1 MIHESQGT
9 YSSFTSFCLEPCFP
23 RDSGLLLAV
32 GVDTSLLTTT
42 SLTITVGMTVTSRF
56 FHIPPQIT
64 TASNALIVL
73 IFNEFFFFEDSKG
86 SHMKTIQWQISDP
99 ALETDFLYLVT
110 NAPDLLG

>member
-1 MIHESQGT
+1 M
-9 YSSFTSFCLEPCFP
+9 
-23 RDSGLLLAV
+23 
-32 GVDTSLLTTT
+32 
-42 SLTITVGMTVTSRF
+42 
-56 FHIPPQIT
+56 
-64 TASNALIVL
+64 VL